1 MFGTYQTI
9 MGVLGQIRDL
19 EVENERLRERYEKL
33 QRRYEKL
40 KRSNDDL
47 NLVVEAWKDVA
58 ES

>member
-9 MGVLGQIRDL
+9 LGFLGQIRDL
-19 EVENERLRERYEKL
+19 EVENERLWERYEKL
-33 QRRYEKL
+33 QKRYENL

-47 NLVVEAWKDVA
+47 NLVIETWKDVA